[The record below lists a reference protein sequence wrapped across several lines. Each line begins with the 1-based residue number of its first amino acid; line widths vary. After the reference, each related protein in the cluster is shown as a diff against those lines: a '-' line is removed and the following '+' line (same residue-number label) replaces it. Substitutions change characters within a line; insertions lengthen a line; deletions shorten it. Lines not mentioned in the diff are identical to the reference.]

1 MEKSFVC
8 SSKIHL
14 NQIKYLSIR
23 RYSPMNKNIFSS
35 RVLLSVALVIV
46 FLIFVVACSAGPA
59 PETQV
64 VNPPV
69 VVQATSASPVE
80 SSATA
85 APVSTSSTS
94 DVSFSKQI
102 LPILQESCVS
112 CHGGEKT
119 SKGLDLK
126 TFASVMKGSQNGA
139 VIIAG
144 DAARSNL
151 LKSVQ
156 AGKMPKRGNKLT
168 ADQIQLFVD
177 WVNAGAKDN

>member
-14 NQIKYLSIR
+14 NQIKYLLIR

-46 FLIFVVACSAGPA
+46 FSIFVAACSAGPA
-59 PETQV
+59 PEIQV
-64 VNPPV
+64 ANPPV
-69 VVQATSASPVE
+69 EQATSTSPVN
-80 SSATA
+80 SNAAA
-85 APVSTSSTS
+85 APASSNS
-94 DVSFSKQI
+94 AADVSFSKQI

-144 DAARSNL
+144 DAAGSNL

-156 AGKMPKRGNKLT
+156 SGKMPKRGNKLT